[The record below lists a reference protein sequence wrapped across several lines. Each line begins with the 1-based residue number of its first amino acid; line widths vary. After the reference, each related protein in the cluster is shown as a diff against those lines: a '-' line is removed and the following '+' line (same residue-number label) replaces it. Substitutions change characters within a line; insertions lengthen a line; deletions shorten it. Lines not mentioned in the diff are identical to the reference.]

1 MKKILSLAMLAGL
14 SIAMFSCEEKKD
26 SPIGYGDYPF
36 STKTDEEIRETL
48 ATTGV
53 DLLKA
58 TEGIVEEK
66 SYIALTAFGEFAE
79 YLVEEEPVD
88 IIETAPKARTMN
100 VMSED
105 ILELA
110 DLCAEYTYDAAK
122 KSWSSEALEGKQAIF
137 NFPSTSTGTENNAK
151 IVIAYT
157 ETDYAFGDESY
168 SLPQSATAEITVDNA
183 KVGSISLAA
192 EGVSADKLTGKANV
206 NITLGS
212 YVLKEEVSSASN
224 GLAASASFKS
234 GDKTLLSAEADLAVE
249 VSWESID
256 EEDYS
261 SMGEGNVSVS
271 LNDDI
276 AMVGYADASKI
287 ADIVEKYEALYDE
300 NEEVCEA
307 LVEEY
312 WGDDGKVYADGE
324 YNIEMAQEYYDKY
337 DAWRQAST
345 ELENAEAN
353 EVAAQIK
360 MVLVSRKDQKKLA
373 DVKLVS
379 KWGYDDEYTDY
390 YVEESIVFVFA
401 DGVEVEAETYFG
413 EGFDTLI
420 EAFEDFIKKFDL

>member
-276 AMVGYADASKI
+276 AMVGYAD
-287 ADIVEKYEALYDE
+287 
-300 NEEVCEA
+300 
-307 LVEEY
+307 
-312 WGDDGKVYADGE
+312 
-324 YNIEMAQEYYDKY
+324 
-337 DAWRQAST
+337 
-345 ELENAEAN
+345 
-353 EVAAQIK
+353 
-360 MVLVSRKDQKKLA
+360 
-373 DVKLVS
+373 
-379 KWGYDDEYTDY
+379 
-390 YVEESIVFVFA
+390 
-401 DGVEVEAETYFG
+401 
-413 EGFDTLI
+413 
-420 EAFEDFIKKFDL
+420 